1 MNKNI
6 RMAKKI
12 NPMGMVV
19 KKILLSCL
27 IVLSGVGCTSNE
39 LQETQLDVEPIKSTY
54 CIPLEAEK
62 LLGEPVPSEKE
73 LKSKTN
79 ARVVQIS
86 YRGEPVSSDLRYD
99 RLSVVINCESKIIY
113 AACV

>member
-1 MNKNI
+1 M
-6 RMAKKI
+6 
-12 NPMGMVV
+12 

-27 IVLSGVGCTSNE
+27 IVFSGVGCTSNE

-54 CIPLEAEK
+54 CIPSEAEK
-62 LLGEPVPSEKE
+62 LLGQHVPSEDD
-73 LKSKTN
+73 LKRRTN
-79 ARVVQIS
+79 AGVVLIS

-99 RLSVVINCESKIIY
+99 RLSIVINSESMIIY